1 MKNLSKPIQFT
12 HSATHISASMP
23 CMHMHDVWELY
34 FLISGQRRYFMGHT
48 IYDISPGNVLIVPS
62 MQLHRTVF
70 AGKKGFDRYI
80 AYFPQEYIRYF
91 LTLVGCDGYDV
102 LKNGGCFYLPRS
114 IVLQIQKMFEQ
125 MEQEFSEP
133 DQWTQPSARQLLS
146 YILLAIVR
154 YGKPKEPCQEETAD
168 SIQTVARY
176 ISEHYS
182 EPLSLEDA
190 AQMTH
195 MEKTYFSRRFKA
207 LTGFGFL
214 EYLTQTRIRA
224 AEQLLVETKLSVVEI
239 AELTGFSCSNYFGDV
254 FRRYNGISPTAY
266 RAQSSAAECQ
276 KG

>member
-12 HSATHISASMP
+12 RSATHVSASMP
-23 CMHMHDVWELY
+23 YMHMHDVWELY

-48 IYDISPGNVLIVPS
+48 IYDISPGNILIVPS

-70 AGKKGFDRYI
+70 AGNRGFDRYI

-114 IVLQIQKMFEQ
+114 VVLQIQKMFEQ

-146 YILLAIVR
+146 NILLAVVR
-154 YGKPKEPCQEETAD
+154 YGKPKETCREETAD

-182 EPLSLEDA
+182 DPLTLEDA
-190 AQMTH
+190 AQMAH

-224 AEQLLVETKLSVVEI
+224 AEQLLAETKLSVVEI

-266 RAQSSAAECQ
+266 RTKSSAAES
-276 KG
+276 KEG